1 MSFIFYDIYSD
12 TVEAAH
18 QDGRL
23 KRLLQFKG
31 MAQALTLCHQRV
43 SRRMLQVQTKQT
55 LLKGGF
61 GSSCKAVER
70 LSRTCI
76 FTDFQRQYTAYALM
90 SRLSRTG
97 A

>member
-1 MSFIFYDIYSD
+1 MSFIFYDIYGD

-18 QDGRL
+18 QDGRH
-23 KRLLQFKG
+23 KRLLQFQR

-43 SRRMLQVQTKQT
+43 SRRMLQVQAEQAVY
-55 LLKGGF
+55 KGGS
-61 GSSCKAVER
+61 GASCQAIER

-76 FTDFQRQYTAYALM
+76 FTDLQRQYTAYALM